1 MTKIRKNKALT
12 ILEFDKI
19 LDILAEFTSND
30 AVKEKIYNLTPS
42 KDKDEAEALQSETT
56 QAQTYI
62 LKYGSCPNLAVP
74 PVINSVRRC
83 EVGGVLSM
91 RELLN
96 IASVLYT
103 ARNAKKYL
111 ENAKQDES
119 GTLFLIAS
127 SLTDVKMLE
136 QQIKMCIISEE
147 EVADGASGEL
157 LSIRRKMSSL
167 KDKIKDILD
176 SYIHSSK
183 YIKYLQEPIVTMRS
197 DRYVIPVKSE
207 NRNEISG
214 VVHDTSSTGA
224 TVFIEPMSVVNANNE
239 IRDLKGKE
247 QAEIERILAQL
258 SSQVS
263 EYKSEIETNY
273 YQLCELDFIFC
284 KAKLSLKY
292 NATEA
297 KINDSGE
304 IYLKKARHPLIDSKN
319 VVANDIYLG
328 GDFDTL
334 VITGPN
340 TGGKTVTL
348 KTIGLFCI
356 MAAAGLHI
364 PALDNSKVSVF
375 NKIWADIGD
384 EQSIEQSLSTFSSH
398 MKNIVNIVNHID
410 SKSLALFDELGAGTD
425 PTEGAALAVSVLEY
439 LRLYGAKCAATTH
452 YSELKTFAL
461 TTPGVCN
468 ASCEFDIKTL
478 NPTYKLLIG
487 VPGKSNAFAISAKL
501 GLNKTIIESAKSMMT
516 KDNLRFEDLISSIEE
531 KRRLAEK
538 EAQTAQALRSEIA
551 KLNEEAKN
559 QKEKLEKSREK
570 ILDEARREAKRIV
583 AGAKDECSKIVRE
596 ANKLQKSGINAKQ
609 IEKIKSG
616 LKKKENEIDESFSD
630 VLRPKVQSHAPKT
643 VKEGDSV
650 EVLSLSQIATVLS
663 PPDKD
668 KNVYVQAGPLK
679 ISVKLDGLRLVT
691 QNAPQTKKTKTDYAA
706 MAKTYVSKKANI
718 KSEIDLRGMTLEEA
732 LLETDQFISDAY
744 VAGLTQISI
753 IHGKGT
759 GVLRAGIS
767 DMLKR
772 HKLVKSYRLG
782 KYGEGE
788 TGVTIAELK

>member
-1 MTKIRKNKALT
+1 MEKRKNKALT

-19 LDILAEFTSND
+19 LEILAGFTSNEN
-30 AVKEKIYNLTPS
+30 VKEKIYNLVPS
-42 KDKDEAEALQSETT
+42 KDAAVAENLQRETT

-62 LKYGSCPNLAVP
+62 LKYGSAPNFAVP
-74 PVINSVRRC
+74 AVINSLRRC
-83 EVGGVLSM
+83 EIGGILSP

-96 IASVLYT
+96 IASLLYT
-103 ARNAKKYL
+103 ARNTKKYL
-111 ENAKQDES
+111 ENATAEEFDILHTAAS
-119 GTLFLIAS
+119 G
-127 SLTDVKMLE
+127 LTNVKMLE
-136 QQIKMCIISEE
+136 EQIKMCIISEE
-147 EVADGASGEL
+147 EIADGASGEL
-157 LSIRRKMSSL
+157 LAIRRKINSV
-167 KDKIKDILD
+167 KGKIKDILD
-176 SYIHSSK
+176 SYIHSAK

-207 NRNEISG
+207 YKNDISG

-239 IRDLKGKE
+239 IRELKGKE
-247 QAEIERILAQL
+247 QAEIERILSHL
-258 SSQVS
+258 SASVS
-263 EYKSEIETNY
+263 EYKTETETNY
-273 YQLCELDFIFC
+273 HQICILDFIFC

-292 NATEA
+292 NASEA
-297 KINDSGE
+297 KINDNGE
-304 IYLKKARHPLIDSKN
+304 IYLKKARHPLIDSKS

-328 GDFDTL
+328 GEFDTL

-356 MAAAGLHI
+356 MAASGLHI
-364 PALDNSKVSVF
+364 PVSDNSKVSVF

-398 MKNIVNIVNHID
+398 MKSIVNIVNHID

-439 LRLYGAKCAATTH
+439 LRNAGAKTAATTH

-468 ASCEFDIKTL
+468 ASCEFDVKTL

-487 VPGKSNAFAISAKL
+487 VPGKSNAFAISKKL
-501 GLNKTIIESAKSMMT
+501 GLNSVIIERAKSMMT
-516 KDNLRFEDLISSIEE
+516 QDNLRFEDLLSGIEE
-531 KRRLAEK
+531 KRRIAEK
-538 EAQTAQALRSEIA
+538 EAKNAQLLREEIA
-551 KLNEEAKN
+551 KLNEEAKH
-559 QKEKLEKSREK
+559 QKEKLEKSKEK
-570 ILDEARREAKRIV
+570 LLDEARREAKRIV
-583 AGAKDECSKIVRE
+583 SDAKEECSKIVRE
-596 ANKLQKSGINAKQ
+596 ANKLKKSGINAKQ
-609 IEKIKSG
+609 VEKMRSD
-616 LKKKENEIDESFSD
+616 LKKKENELDESFSD
-630 VLRPKVQSHAPKT
+630 VLRPKYQKNAPKT
-643 VKEGDSV
+643 VKEGDCV
-650 EVLSLSQIATVLS
+650 EVLSLSQTATVLTA
-663 PPDKD
+663 PDKD
-668 KNVYVQAGPLK
+668 NNVYVQAGPLK

-691 QNAPQTKKTKTDYAA
+691 QQISAPKKTKTDYAA

-759 GVLRAGIS
+759 GVLRNGIS
-767 DMLKR
+767 EMLKR
-772 HKLVKSYRLG
+772 HKLAKSYRLG

-788 TGVTIAELK
+788 TGVTIVELK